1 MSDIVFQSQ
10 HWLWALLALPLIA
23 AALVAWALGAR
34 RARTVWAD
42 PQVLPIGTPGRTRA
56 MRGVAAVLALLA
68 IAAGI
73 VAMARPSTVATE
85 DEQRSTVMLVVDVST
100 SMNRTDLAPSR
111 LAAAVDAAGRFIDEA
126 PDDTSV
132 GLISFA
138 DGARVVVAP
147 TRDRDRV
154 RSSLADL
161 ETVHGET
168 ALGEAVVTGLGS
180 LQSVGAI
187 TPGGE
192 PSESAG
198 RILVLTDGVDTAR
211 NATSPAQASERAAA
225 DGVPLYPILL
235 GDDAGSPGQ
244 ATPAETLSAMA
255 TRTGGVFAQSVN
267 TADLQAVFADIGT
280 IIAPVERL
288 RELTVWCVAAALVLL
303 ALAAGALALGHP
315 GRASAAPAGSRRSRS
330 PGASQPS

>member
-10 HWLWALLALPLIA
+10 AWLWALLAVPALA
-23 AALVAWALGAR
+23 AALAMWAISAR
-34 RARTVWAD
+34 RAGAAWAD
-42 PQVLPIGTPGRTRA
+42 PAVLPLRTPARTRA

-68 IAAGI
+68 VSAGI

-85 DEQRSTVMLVVDVST
+85 DERRSTVMLTVDVST
-100 SMNRTDLAPSR
+100 SMNRTDLAPNR
-111 LAAAVDAAGRFIDEA
+111 LAAAVDAAGRFIDGA
-126 PDDTSV
+126 PEDTAV
-132 GLISFA
+132 GLITFA

-147 TRDRDRV
+147 TRDRARV
-154 RSSLADL
+154 RAALADL
-161 ETVHGET
+161 ETLHGET
-168 ALGEAVVTGLGS
+168 ALGEAVITGLGS
-180 LQSVGAI
+180 LRSVGAI
-187 TPGGE
+187 TPGGD

-211 NATSPAQASERAAA
+211 NATTPPQASERAAA

-235 GDDAGSPGQ
+235 GDDPGSPGQ

-255 TRTGGVFAQSVN
+255 TRTGGVFAQSVS
-267 TADLQAVFADIGT
+267 TADLLAIFADIGT

-303 ALAAGALALGHP
+303 CLAAGALALGRTAGP
-315 GRASAAPAGSRRSRS
+315 PAARRA
-330 PGASQPS
+330 PGASTST

>member
-10 HWLWALLALPLIA
+10 GWLWALLALPLIA
-23 AALVAWALGAR
+23 AALVVWALGSR
-34 RARTVWAD
+34 RAGAVWAD
-42 PQVLPIGTPGRTRA
+42 PQVMPIRVPARTRV
-56 MRGVAAVLALLA
+56 MRAVAAVLTLLA
-68 IAAGI
+68 IGAGI

-85 DEQRSTVMLVVDVST
+85 DEQRSTVMLAVDVST
-100 SMNRTDLAPSR
+100 SMNRTDLSPNR
-111 LAAAVDAAGRFIDEA
+111 LSAAVDAAGRFIEEA

-132 GLISFA
+132 GLITFA

-154 RSSLADL
+154 RSALGDL

-187 TPGGE
+187 TPGGD

-211 NATSPAQASERAAA
+211 NATTPAQASERAAA

-235 GDDAGSPGQ
+235 GDDAGSPGR

-255 TRTGGVFAQSVN
+255 TRTGGVFAQSIN

-303 ALAAGALALGHP
+303 VLAAGALALGRP
-315 GRASAAPAGSRRSRS
+315 GRAAAASAGRHIRRP